1 MPGPSGKERP
11 LNRDFAEML
20 SALSGEGA
28 EFLVVGAFA
37 LSAHGYSRATGDIDL
52 WVRPSP
58 ENAGRVMTALR
69 KFGAPLHDLHE
80 EDLLEPGTVFQI
92 GVAPLRVDILT
103 SIDGVEFEDAWKA
116 REFHAVDGV
125 TLPCLARRDL
135 IRNKRATG
143 RPQDRVDA
151 DLLEGLP
158 E

>member
-1 MPGPSGKERP
+1 
-11 LNRDFAEML
+11 ML

-28 EFLVVGAFA
+28 EYLVVGAFA

-58 ENAGRVMTALR
+58 ENAARVLNALR
-69 KFGAPLHDLHE
+69 KFGAPLHDLHL
-80 EDLLEPGTVFQI
+80 EDLQSPGTVFQI
-92 GVAPLRVDILT
+92 GVAPMRIDILT
-103 SIDGVEFEDAWKA
+103 SIDGVAFEDAWKA
-116 REFHAVDGV
+116 RESRTVDGV

-135 IRNKRATG
+135 IHNKRVTG
-143 RPQDRVDA
+143 RPPDRIDA